1 MRKSTTRFTKGV
13 VTVSR
18 IDIGEIQTFAHQ
30 LHTANETA
38 RKSIKDI
45 KTAVENYTEDGSLK
59 GKAIDASKNYYQ
71 MTYFPLCDAIIEAM
85 NESEERLAQYI
96 ADFHA
101 QVDGSADAKIDAD
114 GLYELGKMIDRIEAK
129 KEALVQQM
137 NTGTE
142 GQMQSYCSQLSIA
155 YKQENILEKY
165 LAFEQSHSGF
175 FDNLTDLVQGIQQTI
190 RELQSNIQ
198 FNSKTG
204 TYDMS
209 KLNFTTVTRMQNAL
223 GKALKNNQT
232 TFNFDEYQKTYRGQM
247 WVLMKNGIVDVEA
260 TNAYNAAVLNGE
272 LPHESNEAQEEAEL
286 LQAIIQSAKEGI
298 DPVTGQEISK
308 AQGFSI
314 ISGFIFYYTA
324 GGYKGKKIKIPK
336 NILDKIKKSHKS
348 KSILTSQMEAKI
360 LEGQRKGATNGINGG
375 HSSDINNNNP
385 NFATETVK
393 VNQDGTKVI
402 KFTKQ
407 FPDGNI
413 SKIKTSTIFPEDWS
427 DKDIIDS
434 ILKVSNSTAI
444 GQRKIDGLTLHR
456 GKIDGV
462 EIDVIKKG
470 NEIISG
476 YPVGG
481 KPTPGFETIK

>member
-1 MRKSTTRFTKGV
+1 M
-13 VTVSR
+13 SR

-30 LHTANETA
+30 LHTANEVGI
-38 RKSIKDI
+38 KSIKEI
-45 KTAVENYTEDGSLK
+45 KTAVENYTEDSSLK

-101 QVDGSADAKIDAD
+101 QVDGSADARIDAD

-129 KEALVQQM
+129 KEALAQRM

-142 GQMQSYCSQLSIA
+142 GQMQSYRSQLSIA

-165 LAFEQSHSGF
+165 LAFEQSHGGF
-175 FDNLTDLVQGIQQTI
+175 FDNLTDLVRGIQQTI

-223 GKALKNNQT
+223 GKVLKNNET

-260 TNAYNAAVLNGE
+260 TNAYNTAVFGGGI
-272 LPHESNEAQEEAEL
+272 PHESNEAQEEAEL
-286 LQAIIQSAKEGI
+286 LQAVIQSVKEGT

-314 ISGFIFYYTA
+314 LSGLIFRYTT
-324 GGYKGKKIKIPK
+324 GGYKGKKFKIPRDWLHRRKKNNGVEVGTDFGKIGKLVNHPNIKINWSEYAEHGMSRLK
-336 NILDKIKKSHKS
+336 QRGLS
-348 KSILTSQMEAKI
+348 KSQVDDFVEHGKVLSQN
-360 LEGQRKGATNGINGG
+360 EGEK
-375 HSSDINNNNP
+375 
-385 NFATETVK
+385 FAFITE
-393 VNQDGTKVI
+393 
-402 KFTKQ
+402 
-407 FPDGNI
+407 
-413 SKIKTSTIFPEDWS
+413 
-427 DKDIIDS
+427 
-434 ILKVSNSTAI
+434 
-444 GQRKIDGLTLHR
+444 
-456 GKIDGV
+456 DGV
-462 EIDVIKKG
+462 AIVSKDGKLVTAWGKKDFDEG
-470 NEIISG
+470 MKKIIEKL
-476 YPVGG
+476 YG
-481 KPTPGFETIK
+481 K

>member
-1 MRKSTTRFTKGV
+1 MPTKNHRLPKKHLPIRKSTTRFTKGV

-30 LHTANETA
+30 LHTANETG
-38 RKSIKDI
+38 RKNIQDI
-45 KTAVENYTEDGSLK
+45 KTAVKNYTEDGSLK

-101 QVDGSADAKIDAD
+101 QVDGSADARIDAD

-129 KEALVQQM
+129 KEALAQRM

-142 GQMQSYCSQLSIA
+142 GQMQSYRSQLSIA

-165 LAFEQSHSGF
+165 LAFEQSHGGF
-175 FDNLTDLVQGIQQTI
+175 FDNLTDLVRGIQQTI

-209 KLNFTTVTRMQNAL
+209 KLNFTTVSRMQNAL
-223 GKALKNNQT
+223 GKALNDNAK

-260 TNAYNAAVLNGE
+260 TNAYNAAVLGGE
-272 LPHESNEAQEEAEL
+272 MPHESNEAQEEAEF
-286 LQAIIQSAKEGI
+286 LQAVVQSVKEGT

-308 AQGFSI
+308 AQGFGI
-314 ISGFIFYYTA
+314 ISGLIFRYTA
-324 GGYKGKKIKIPK
+324 GGYKGKKFKIPRDWLHRRKKNNGVEVGTDFGKIGKLVNHPNIKINWSEYAEHGMSRLK
-336 NILDKIKKSHKS
+336 QRGLS
-348 KSILTSQMEAKI
+348 KSQVDDFVEHGKVLSQN
-360 LEGQRKGATNGINGG
+360 EGEK
-375 HSSDINNNNP
+375 
-385 NFATETVK
+385 FAFITE
-393 VNQDGTKVI
+393 
-402 KFTKQ
+402 
-407 FPDGNI
+407 
-413 SKIKTSTIFPEDWS
+413 
-427 DKDIIDS
+427 
-434 ILKVSNSTAI
+434 
-444 GQRKIDGLTLHR
+444 
-456 GKIDGV
+456 DGV
-462 EIDVIKKG
+462 AIVSKDGKLVTAWGKKDFDEG
-470 NEIISG
+470 MKKII
-476 YPVGG
+476 G
-481 KPTPGFETIK
+481 KLYGK

>member
-1 MRKSTTRFTKGV
+1 MPTKNHRLPKKYLPIRKSTTRSAKGV

-18 IDIGEIQTFAHQ
+18 IDIGEIQTFAYQ
-30 LHTANETA
+30 LHTANETG

-45 KTAVENYTEDGSLK
+45 KNAVKNYTEDSSLK

-71 MTYFPLCDAIIEAM
+71 MTYVPLCDAIIEAM

-101 QVDGSADAKIDAD
+101 QVDGSADARIDAD

-129 KEALVQQM
+129 KEALAQRM

-142 GQMQSYCSQLSIA
+142 GQMQSYRSQLSIA

-165 LAFEQSHSGF
+165 LAFEQSHGSF

-223 GKALKNNQT
+223 GKALKNNEA

-260 TNAYNAAVLNGE
+260 TNAYNAAVLGGE
-272 LPHESNEAQEEAEL
+272 MPHESNEAQEEAEL
-286 LQAIIQSAKEGI
+286 LQAVVQSVKEGT

-308 AQGFSI
+308 AQGFGI
-314 ISGFIFYYTA
+314 ISGLIFRYTA
-324 GGYKGKKIKIPK
+324 GGYKGKKFKIPRDWLHRRKKNNGVEVGTDFGKIGKLVNHPNIKINWSEYAEHGMSRLK
-336 NILDKIKKSHKS
+336 QRGLS
-348 KSILTSQMEAKI
+348 KSQVDDFVEHGKVLSQN
-360 LEGQRKGATNGINGG
+360 EGEK
-375 HSSDINNNNP
+375 
-385 NFATETVK
+385 FAFITE
-393 VNQDGTKVI
+393 
-402 KFTKQ
+402 
-407 FPDGNI
+407 
-413 SKIKTSTIFPEDWS
+413 
-427 DKDIIDS
+427 
-434 ILKVSNSTAI
+434 
-444 GQRKIDGLTLHR
+444 
-456 GKIDGV
+456 DGV
-462 EIDVIKKG
+462 AIVSKDGKLVTAWGKKDFDEG
-470 NEIISG
+470 MKKIIEKL
-476 YPVGG
+476 YG
-481 KPTPGFETIK
+481 K

>member
-1 MRKSTTRFTKGV
+1 M
-13 VTVSR
+13 SR

-38 RKSIKDI
+38 IKSIKDI

-101 QVDGSADAKIDAD
+101 QVDSSADARIDAD

-129 KEALVQQM
+129 KEALAQRM

-142 GQMQSYCSQLSIA
+142 GQMQSYRSQLSIA

-204 TYDMS
+204 TYDLS

-223 GKALKNNQT
+223 GKALKNNET

-286 LQAIIQSAKEGI
+286 LQAIIQSVKEGI

-308 AQGFSI
+308 AQGFGI

-336 NILDKIKKSHKS
+336 NILDKIKAANKIKYIESLLTPAQK
-348 KSILTSQMEAKI
+348 KSIKRIDNNIQDHLTDGDFSGTKRD
-360 LEGQRKGATNGINGG
+360 LEGNPVPKKGQPGKYWNHLDEMLNTYQ
-375 HSSDINNNNP
+375 SLNNSTRSIENSLTNP
-385 NFATETVK
+385 NLDKK
-393 VNQDGTKVI
+393 VRVYLE
-402 KFTKQ
+402 
-407 FPDGNI
+407 
-413 SKIKTSTIFPEDWS
+413 SKLKEANLQINKIEDLFDDYGGIQNW
-427 DKDIIDS
+427 
-434 ILKVSNSTAI
+434 
-444 GQRKIDGLTLHR
+444 
-456 GKIDGV
+456 
-462 EIDVIKKG
+462 IKK
-470 NEIISG
+470 
-476 YPVGG
+476 
-481 KPTPGFETIK
+481 

>member
-1 MRKSTTRFTKGV
+1 MPTKNHRLPKKHLPIRKSTTRFTKGV

-45 KTAVENYTEDGSLK
+45 KTAVKNYTEDGSLK
-59 GKAIDASKNYYQ
+59 GKTVDASKNYYQ

-101 QVDGSADAKIDAD
+101 QVDGSADARIDAD

-129 KEALVQQM
+129 KEALAQRM

-142 GQMQSYCSQLSIA
+142 GQMQSYRSQLSIA

-165 LAFEQSHSGF
+165 LAFEQSHGSF

-223 GKALKNNQT
+223 GKALKNNEA

-260 TNAYNAAVLNGE
+260 TNAYNAAVLGGE
-272 LPHESNEAQEEAEL
+272 MPHESNEAQEEAEL
-286 LQAIIQSAKEGI
+286 LQAVVQSVKEGT

-308 AQGFSI
+308 AQGFGI
-314 ISGFIFYYTA
+314 ISGLIFRYTA
-324 GGYKGKKIKIPK
+324 GGYKGKKFKIPRDWLHRRKKNNGVEVGTDFGKIGKLVNHPNIKINWSEYAEHGMSRLK
-336 NILDKIKKSHKS
+336 QRGLS
-348 KSILTSQMEAKI
+348 KSQVDDFVEHGKVLSQN
-360 LEGQRKGATNGINGG
+360 EGEK
-375 HSSDINNNNP
+375 
-385 NFATETVK
+385 FAFITE
-393 VNQDGTKVI
+393 
-402 KFTKQ
+402 
-407 FPDGNI
+407 
-413 SKIKTSTIFPEDWS
+413 
-427 DKDIIDS
+427 
-434 ILKVSNSTAI
+434 
-444 GQRKIDGLTLHR
+444 
-456 GKIDGV
+456 DGV
-462 EIDVIKKG
+462 AIVSKDGKLVTAWGKKDFDEG
-470 NEIISG
+470 MKKII
-476 YPVGG
+476 G
-481 KPTPGFETIK
+481 KLYGK

>member
-142 GQMQSYCSQLSIA
+142 GQMQSYRSQLSIA

-175 FDNLTDLVQGIQQTI
+175 FDNLTDLVQGIRQTI

-223 GKALKNNQT
+223 GKALKNNET

-286 LQAIIQSAKEGI
+286 LQAVIQSVKEGI

-308 AQGFSI
+308 AQGFGI

>member
-1 MRKSTTRFTKGV
+1 M
-13 VTVSR
+13 SR

-85 NESEERLAQYI
+85 NESEERLTQYI

-129 KEALVQQM
+129 KEALAQRM

-142 GQMQSYCSQLSIA
+142 GQMQSYRSQLSIA

-286 LQAIIQSAKEGI
+286 LQAVIQAVKEGI

-308 AQGFSI
+308 AQGFGI
-314 ISGFIFYYTA
+314 ISGLVFRYTV

-336 NILDKIKKSHKS
+336 KWLDRRRNVNRIDFLQSVNIKDFVVKDKH
-348 KSILTSQMEAKI
+348 L
-360 LEGQRKGATNGINGG
+360 R
-375 HSSDINNNNP
+375 
-385 NFATETVK
+385 
-393 VNQDGTKVI
+393 
-402 KFTKQ
+402 
-407 FPDGNI
+407 
-413 SKIKTSTIFPEDWS
+413 
-427 DKDIIDS
+427 
-434 ILKVSNSTAI
+434 NSTAKRARKFDAETSEDANLI
-444 GQRKIDGLTLHR
+444 VQDALKNGKVKKIEDNGLGSQRQKSYSAIIDTEKNVGTKGESHIKIVYDELNNVWT
-456 GKIDGV
+456 V
-462 EIDVIKKG
+462 
-470 NEIISG
+470 
-476 YPVGG
+476 YPV
-481 KPTPGFETIK
+481 PAP

>member
-38 RKSIKDI
+38 IKSIKDI

-59 GKAIDASKNYYQ
+59 GKAVDASKNYYQ

-129 KEALVQQM
+129 KEALAQRM

-142 GQMQSYCSQLSIA
+142 GQMQSYRSQLSIA

-165 LAFEQSHSGF
+165 LAFEQSHGSF
-175 FDNLTDLVQGIQQTI
+175 FDNLTDLVRGIQQTI
-190 RELQSNIQ
+190 HELQSNIQ

-223 GKALKNNQT
+223 GKALKNNET

-260 TNAYNAAVLNGE
+260 TNAYNAAVLNGK

-286 LQAIIQSAKEGI
+286 LQAVIQSVKEGI

-308 AQGFSI
+308 AQGFGI
-314 ISGFIFYYTA
+314 ISGLVFRYTA
-324 GGYKGKKIKIPK
+324 GGYKGKKFKVSKDWLHRRKKNNGVEVGTDFGKIGKLVNHPNIKINWSEHSEHGMSRLK
-336 NILDKIKKSHKS
+336 QRGLS
-348 KSILTSQMEAKI
+348 KSQVDDFVERGKALSQ
-360 LEGQRKGATNGINGG
+360 NGG
-375 HSSDINNNNP
+375 EK
-385 NFATETVK
+385 FAFITENGVAIVSK
-393 VNQDGTKVI
+393 DGKLVTAWGK
-402 KFTKQ
+402 KDF
-407 FPDGNI
+407 DEGME
-413 SKIKTSTIFPEDWS
+413 KIIEK
-427 DKDIIDS
+427 
-434 ILKVSNSTAI
+434 LY
-444 GQRKIDGLTLHR
+444 
-456 GKIDGV
+456 GK
-462 EIDVIKKG
+462 
-470 NEIISG
+470 
-476 YPVGG
+476 
-481 KPTPGFETIK
+481 

>member
-1 MRKSTTRFTKGV
+1 MPTKNHRLPKKYLPIRKSTTRSAKGV

-18 IDIGEIQTFAHQ
+18 IDIGEIQAFAYQ
-30 LHTANETA
+30 LHTANEA
-38 RKSIKDI
+38 GRKSIKDI
-45 KTAVENYTEDGSLK
+45 KNAMKNYTEDGSLK
-59 GKAIDASKNYYQ
+59 GKAVDASKNYYQ

-101 QVDGSADAKIDAD
+101 QVDGSADARIDAD

-129 KEALVQQM
+129 KEALAQRM

-142 GQMQSYCSQLSIA
+142 GQMQSYRSQLSIA

-165 LAFEQSHSGF
+165 LAFEQSHGSF
-175 FDNLTDLVQGIQQTI
+175 FDNLTDLIQGIQQTI

-223 GKALKNNQT
+223 GKALKNNET

-260 TNAYNAAVLNGE
+260 TNAYNTAVFGGGI
-272 LPHESNEAQEEAEL
+272 PHESNEAQEEAEL
-286 LQAIIQSAKEGI
+286 LQAVIQSVKEGT

-314 ISGFIFYYTA
+314 LSGLIFRYTT
-324 GGYKGKKIKIPK
+324 GGYKGKKFKIPRDWLHRRKKNNGVEVGTDFGKIGKLVNHPNIKINWSEYAEHGMSRLK
-336 NILDKIKKSHKS
+336 QRGLS
-348 KSILTSQMEAKI
+348 KSQVDDFVEHGKVLSQN
-360 LEGQRKGATNGINGG
+360 EGEK
-375 HSSDINNNNP
+375 
-385 NFATETVK
+385 FAFITE
-393 VNQDGTKVI
+393 
-402 KFTKQ
+402 
-407 FPDGNI
+407 
-413 SKIKTSTIFPEDWS
+413 
-427 DKDIIDS
+427 
-434 ILKVSNSTAI
+434 
-444 GQRKIDGLTLHR
+444 
-456 GKIDGV
+456 DGV
-462 EIDVIKKG
+462 AIVSKDGKLVTAWGKKDFDEG
-470 NEIISG
+470 MKKIIEKL
-476 YPVGG
+476 YG
-481 KPTPGFETIK
+481 K

>member
-1 MRKSTTRFTKGV
+1 MG
-13 VTVSR
+13 R

-38 RKSIKDI
+38 IKSIKDI

-129 KEALVQQM
+129 KEALAQRM

-142 GQMQSYCSQLSIA
+142 GQMQSYRSQLSIA

-165 LAFEQSHSGF
+165 LAFEQSHGSF
-175 FDNLTDLVQGIQQTI
+175 FDNLTDLVRGIQQTI
-190 RELQSNIQ
+190 HELQSNIQ

-223 GKALKNNQT
+223 GKALKNNET

-286 LQAIIQSAKEGI
+286 LQAVIQSVKEGI

-308 AQGFSI
+308 AQGFGI

-336 NILDKIKKSHKS
+336 KWLDRRRNVNRIDFLQSVNIKDFVVKDKH
-348 KSILTSQMEAKI
+348 L
-360 LEGQRKGATNGINGG
+360 R
-375 HSSDINNNNP
+375 
-385 NFATETVK
+385 
-393 VNQDGTKVI
+393 
-402 KFTKQ
+402 
-407 FPDGNI
+407 
-413 SKIKTSTIFPEDWS
+413 
-427 DKDIIDS
+427 
-434 ILKVSNSTAI
+434 NSTAKRARKFDAETSKEANLI
-444 GQRKIDGLTLHR
+444 VQDALKNGKVKKIEDNGLGSQRQKSYSAIIDTEKNVGTKGESHIKIVYDELNNVWT
-456 GKIDGV
+456 V
-462 EIDVIKKG
+462 
-470 NEIISG
+470 
-476 YPVGG
+476 YPV
-481 KPTPGFETIK
+481 PAP

>member
-1 MRKSTTRFTKGV
+1 MPKKHLPIRKSTTGFTKGV

-142 GQMQSYCSQLSIA
+142 GQMQSYRSQLSIA

-223 GKALKNNQT
+223 GKALKNNET

-247 WVLMKNGIVDVEA
+247 WMLMKNGIVDVEA

-286 LQAIIQSAKEGI
+286 LQAVIQSVKEGI
-298 DPVTGQEISK
+298 DPATGQEISK
-308 AQGFSI
+308 AQGFGI
-314 ISGFIFYYTA
+314 ISGLVFRYTV

-336 NILDKIKKSHKS
+336 KWLDRRRNVNRIDFLQSVNIKDFVVKDKH
-348 KSILTSQMEAKI
+348 L
-360 LEGQRKGATNGINGG
+360 R
-375 HSSDINNNNP
+375 
-385 NFATETVK
+385 
-393 VNQDGTKVI
+393 
-402 KFTKQ
+402 
-407 FPDGNI
+407 
-413 SKIKTSTIFPEDWS
+413 
-427 DKDIIDS
+427 
-434 ILKVSNSTAI
+434 NSTAKRARKFDAETSEDANLI
-444 GQRKIDGLTLHR
+444 VQDALKNGKVKKIEDNGLGSQRQKSYSAIIDTEKNVGTKGESHIKIVYDELNNVWT
-456 GKIDGV
+456 V
-462 EIDVIKKG
+462 
-470 NEIISG
+470 
-476 YPVGG
+476 YPV
-481 KPTPGFETIK
+481 PAP

>member
-1 MRKSTTRFTKGV
+1 M
-13 VTVSR
+13 SR

-45 KTAVENYTEDGSLK
+45 KNAVENYIEDGSLK
-59 GKAIDASKNYYQ
+59 GKAVDASKNYYQ

-101 QVDGSADAKIDAD
+101 QVDGSADARIDAD

-129 KEALVQQM
+129 KEALAQRM

-142 GQMQSYCSQLSIA
+142 GQMQSYRSQLSIA

-165 LAFEQSHSGF
+165 LSFEQSHGGF

-209 KLNFTTVTRMQNAL
+209 KLNFTTVSRMQNVL
-223 GKALKNNQT
+223 EKALNDNEK

-260 TNAYNAAVLNGE
+260 TNAYNSAVLGGE
-272 LPHESNEAQEEAEL
+272 MPHESNEAQEEAEL
-286 LQAIIQSAKEGI
+286 LQAVIQSVKEGT

-314 ISGFIFYYTA
+314 ISGLFFRYTT
-324 GGYKGKKIKIPK
+324 GGYKGKKFKIPK
-336 NILDKIKKSHKS
+336 DWLRRRKKASGAKGFNIDEIHPKLKTEPDTAFFWSGRTEGVGGADIAADVAKS
-348 KSILTSQMEAKI
+348 KGGVT
-360 LEGQRKGATNGINGG
+360 LESTIGNKNIEMPDWDFNNPESMKAWDLASGSYAEQVSGEVRAVVGSDLRKGNIWENVELPRLK
-375 HSSDINNNNP
+375 NNP
-385 NFATETVK
+385 NV
-393 VNQDGTKVI
+393 TKI
-402 KFTKQ
+402 TTIDPKT
-407 FPDGNI
+407 GLE
-413 SKIKTSTIFPEDWS
+413 KIIFE
-427 DKDIIDS
+427 
-434 ILKVSNSTAI
+434 
-444 GQRKIDGLTLHR
+444 RK
-456 GKIDGV
+456 
-462 EIDVIKKG
+462 
-470 NEIISG
+470 
-476 YPVGG
+476 
-481 KPTPGFETIK
+481 

>member
-1 MRKSTTRFTKGV
+1 M
-13 VTVSR
+13 SR

-30 LHTANETA
+30 LHTANEVGI
-38 RKSIKDI
+38 KSIKDI

-101 QVDGSADAKIDAD
+101 QVDGSADARIDAD

-129 KEALVQQM
+129 KEALAQRM

-142 GQMQSYCSQLSIA
+142 GQMQSYRSQLSIA

-165 LAFEQSHSGF
+165 LAFEQSHGGF
-175 FDNLTDLVQGIQQTI
+175 FDNLTDLVRGIQQTI

-223 GKALKNNQT
+223 GKVLKNNET

-260 TNAYNAAVLNGE
+260 TNAYNTAVFGGGI
-272 LPHESNEAQEEAEL
+272 PHESNEAQEEAEL
-286 LQAIIQSAKEGI
+286 LQAVIQSVKEGT

-308 AQGFSI
+308 AQGFGI
-314 ISGFIFYYTA
+314 ISGLVFRYTA
-324 GGYKGKKIKIPK
+324 GGYKGKKFKVSKDWLHRRKKNNGVEVGTDFGKIGKLVNHPNIKINWSEHSEHGMSRLK
-336 NILDKIKKSHKS
+336 QRGLS
-348 KSILTSQMEAKI
+348 KSQVDDFVERGKALSQ
-360 LEGQRKGATNGINGG
+360 NGG
-375 HSSDINNNNP
+375 EK
-385 NFATETVK
+385 FAFITENGVAIVSK
-393 VNQDGTKVI
+393 DGKLVTAWGK
-402 KFTKQ
+402 KDF
-407 FPDGNI
+407 DEGME
-413 SKIKTSTIFPEDWS
+413 KIIEK
-427 DKDIIDS
+427 
-434 ILKVSNSTAI
+434 LY
-444 GQRKIDGLTLHR
+444 
-456 GKIDGV
+456 GK
-462 EIDVIKKG
+462 
-470 NEIISG
+470 
-476 YPVGG
+476 
-481 KPTPGFETIK
+481 

>member
-1 MRKSTTRFTKGV
+1 M
-13 VTVSR
+13 SR

-30 LHTANETA
+30 LHTANEA
-38 RKSIKDI
+38 GRKSIKDI
-45 KTAVENYTEDGSLK
+45 KKAVKNYTEDGSLK

-101 QVDGSADAKIDAD
+101 QVDGSADARIDAD

-129 KEALVQQM
+129 KEALAQRM

-142 GQMQSYCSQLSIA
+142 GQMQSYRSQLSIA

-165 LAFEQSHSGF
+165 LAFEQSHGGF

-223 GKALKNNQT
+223 GKALKNNET

-260 TNAYNAAVLNGE
+260 TNAYNAAVLNGK

-286 LQAIIQSAKEGI
+286 LQAVIQLVKEGI

-308 AQGFSI
+308 AQGFGI
-314 ISGFIFYYTA
+314 ISGLVFRYTA
-324 GGYKGKKIKIPK
+324 GGYKGKKFKVSKDWLHRRKKNNGVEVGTDFGKIGKLVNHPNIKINWSEHSEHGMSRLK
-336 NILDKIKKSHKS
+336 QRGLS
-348 KSILTSQMEAKI
+348 KSQVDDFVERGKALSQ
-360 LEGQRKGATNGINGG
+360 NGG
-375 HSSDINNNNP
+375 EK
-385 NFATETVK
+385 FAFITENGVAIVSK
-393 VNQDGTKVI
+393 DGKLVTAWGK
-402 KFTKQ
+402 KDF
-407 FPDGNI
+407 DEGME
-413 SKIKTSTIFPEDWS
+413 KIIEK
-427 DKDIIDS
+427 
-434 ILKVSNSTAI
+434 LY
-444 GQRKIDGLTLHR
+444 
-456 GKIDGV
+456 GK
-462 EIDVIKKG
+462 
-470 NEIISG
+470 
-476 YPVGG
+476 
-481 KPTPGFETIK
+481 

>member
-1 MRKSTTRFTKGV
+1 M
-13 VTVSR
+13 SR

-129 KEALVQQM
+129 KEALVKQM

-142 GQMQSYCSQLSIA
+142 GQMQSYRSQLSIA

-165 LAFEQSHSGF
+165 LAFEQSHGSF

-204 TYDMS
+204 TYDIS

-223 GKALKNNQT
+223 EKALNDNAK

-260 TNAYNAAVLNGE
+260 TNAYNAAVLGGKM
-272 LPHESNEAQEEAEL
+272 PHESNEAQEEAEL
-286 LQAIIQSAKEGI
+286 LQAVIQSVKEGI

-308 AQGFSI
+308 AQGFGI

-336 NILDKIKKSHKS
+336 KWLDRRRNVNRIDFLQSVNIKDFVVKDKH
-348 KSILTSQMEAKI
+348 L
-360 LEGQRKGATNGINGG
+360 
-375 HSSDINNNNP
+375 H
-385 NFATETVK
+385 
-393 VNQDGTKVI
+393 
-402 KFTKQ
+402 
-407 FPDGNI
+407 
-413 SKIKTSTIFPEDWS
+413 
-427 DKDIIDS
+427 
-434 ILKVSNSTAI
+434 NSTAKRARKFDAETSKEANLI
-444 GQRKIDGLTLHR
+444 VQDALKNGKVKKIEDNGLGSQRQKSYSAIIDTEKNVGTKGESHIKIVYDELNNVWT
-456 GKIDGV
+456 V
-462 EIDVIKKG
+462 
-470 NEIISG
+470 
-476 YPVGG
+476 YPV
-481 KPTPGFETIK
+481 PAP

>member
-30 LHTANETA
+30 LHTANEA
-38 RKSIKDI
+38 GRKSIKDI
-45 KTAVENYTEDGSLK
+45 KKAVKNYTEDGSLK

-101 QVDGSADAKIDAD
+101 QVDGSADARIDAD

-129 KEALVQQM
+129 KEALAQRM

-142 GQMQSYCSQLSIA
+142 GQMQNYRSQLSIA

-165 LAFEQSHSGF
+165 LAFEQSHGGF

-198 FNSKTG
+198 FSSKTG

-223 GKALKNNQT
+223 GKALKNNEA

-260 TNAYNAAVLNGE
+260 TNAYNAAVLNGK

-286 LQAIIQSAKEGI
+286 LQAVIQSVKEGI

-308 AQGFSI
+308 AQGFGI
-314 ISGFIFYYTA
+314 ISGLVFRYTA
-324 GGYKGKKIKIPK
+324 GGYKGKKFKVSKDWLHRRKKNNGVEVGTDFGKIGKLVNHPNIKINWSEHSEHGMSRLK
-336 NILDKIKKSHKS
+336 QRGLS
-348 KSILTSQMEAKI
+348 KSQVDDFVERGKALSQ
-360 LEGQRKGATNGINGG
+360 NGG
-375 HSSDINNNNP
+375 EK
-385 NFATETVK
+385 FAFITENGVAIVSK
-393 VNQDGTKVI
+393 DGKLVTAWGK
-402 KFTKQ
+402 KDF
-407 FPDGNI
+407 DEGME
-413 SKIKTSTIFPEDWS
+413 KIIEK
-427 DKDIIDS
+427 
-434 ILKVSNSTAI
+434 LY
-444 GQRKIDGLTLHR
+444 
-456 GKIDGV
+456 GK
-462 EIDVIKKG
+462 
-470 NEIISG
+470 
-476 YPVGG
+476 
-481 KPTPGFETIK
+481 

>member
-1 MRKSTTRFTKGV
+1 M
-13 VTVSR
+13 SR

-45 KTAVENYTEDGSLK
+45 KNAVENYIEDGSLK
-59 GKAIDASKNYYQ
+59 GKAVDASKNYYQ

-101 QVDGSADAKIDAD
+101 QVDGSADARIDAD

-129 KEALVQQM
+129 KEALAQRM

-142 GQMQSYCSQLSIA
+142 GQMQSYRSQLSIA

-165 LAFEQSHSGF
+165 LAFEQSHGGF

-223 GKALKNNQT
+223 GKALNDNAK

-260 TNAYNAAVLNGE
+260 TNAYNSAVLGGE
-272 LPHESNEAQEEAEL
+272 MPHESNEAQEEAEL
-286 LQAIIQSAKEGI
+286 LQAVIQSVKEGT

-314 ISGFIFYYTA
+314 ISGLFFRYTT
-324 GGYKGKKIKIPK
+324 GGYKGKKFKIPK
-336 NILDKIKKSHKS
+336 DWLRRRKKASGAKGFNIDEIHPKLKTEPDTAFFWSGRTEGVGGADIAADVAKS
-348 KSILTSQMEAKI
+348 KGGVT
-360 LEGQRKGATNGINGG
+360 LESTIGNKNIEMPDWDFNNPESMKAWDLASGSYAEQVSGEVRAVVCSDLRKGNIWENVELPRLK
-375 HSSDINNNNP
+375 NNP
-385 NFATETVK
+385 NV
-393 VNQDGTKVI
+393 TKI
-402 KFTKQ
+402 TTIDPKT
-407 FPDGNI
+407 GLE
-413 SKIKTSTIFPEDWS
+413 KIIFE
-427 DKDIIDS
+427 
-434 ILKVSNSTAI
+434 
-444 GQRKIDGLTLHR
+444 RK
-456 GKIDGV
+456 
-462 EIDVIKKG
+462 
-470 NEIISG
+470 
-476 YPVGG
+476 
-481 KPTPGFETIK
+481 

>member
-1 MRKSTTRFTKGV
+1 M
-13 VTVSR
+13 SR

-30 LHTANETA
+30 LHTANETG
-38 RKSIKDI
+38 RKNIQDI
-45 KTAVENYTEDGSLK
+45 KTAVKNYTEDGSLK

-101 QVDGSADAKIDAD
+101 QVDGSADARIDAD

-129 KEALVQQM
+129 KEALAQRM

-142 GQMQSYCSQLSIA
+142 GQMQSYRSQLSIA

-165 LAFEQSHSGF
+165 LAFEQSHGGF
-175 FDNLTDLVQGIQQTI
+175 FDNLTDLVRGIQQTI

-209 KLNFTTVTRMQNAL
+209 KLNFTTVSRMQNAL
-223 GKALKNNQT
+223 GKALNDNAK

-286 LQAIIQSAKEGI
+286 LQAVIQSVKKGR

-308 AQGFSI
+308 SQGFGI
-314 ISGFIFYYTA
+314 ISGLIFRYTV
-324 GGYKGKKIKIPK
+324 GGYKGKKFKLPKAWLNRRKKASGVKKIEKTPELEDHIRNTDPNVPRKRGIGGAHNSEEFFK
-336 NILDKIKKSHKS
+336 NDVEIVKQTPTDIPGVSVVEYRIPELDVKGNPTGRYKKTIYK
-348 KSILTSQMEAKI
+348 KTIY
-360 LEGQRKGATNGINGG
+360 
-375 HSSDINNNNP
+375 NP
-385 NFATETVK
+385 
-393 VNQDGTKVI
+393 KVI
-402 KFTKQ
+402 SDEEYINRGLEAANNATSN
-407 FPDGNI
+407 PDDGSLPREWTGKDNTG
-413 SKIKTSTIFPEDWS
+413 KTWRGYYED
-427 DKDIIDS
+427 
-434 ILKVSNSTAI
+434 
-444 GQRKIDGLTLHR
+444 
-456 GKIDGV
+456 GKIT
-462 EIDVIKKG
+462 
-470 NEIISG
+470 SF
-476 YPVGG
+476 YPD
-481 KPTPGFETIK
+481 

>member
-1 MRKSTTRFTKGV
+1 M
-13 VTVSR
+13 SR
-18 IDIGEIQTFAHQ
+18 IDIEEIQTFAHQ

-129 KEALVQQM
+129 KEALAQRM

-142 GQMQSYCSQLSIA
+142 GQMQNYRSQLSIA

-223 GKALKNNQT
+223 GKALKNNEA

-286 LQAIIQSAKEGI
+286 LQAVVQSVKEGI
-298 DPVTGQEISK
+298 DPVTGQKISK
-308 AQGFSI
+308 AQGFGI
-314 ISGFIFYYTA
+314 ISGLVFRYTV

-336 NILDKIKKSHKS
+336 KWLDRRRNVNRIDFLQSVNIKDFVVKDKH
-348 KSILTSQMEAKI
+348 L
-360 LEGQRKGATNGINGG
+360 R
-375 HSSDINNNNP
+375 
-385 NFATETVK
+385 
-393 VNQDGTKVI
+393 
-402 KFTKQ
+402 
-407 FPDGNI
+407 
-413 SKIKTSTIFPEDWS
+413 
-427 DKDIIDS
+427 
-434 ILKVSNSTAI
+434 NSTAKRARKFDAETSEDANLI
-444 GQRKIDGLTLHR
+444 VQDALKNGKVKKIEDNGLGSQRQKSYSAIIDTEKNVGTKGESHIKIVYDELNNVWT
-456 GKIDGV
+456 V
-462 EIDVIKKG
+462 
-470 NEIISG
+470 
-476 YPVGG
+476 YPV
-481 KPTPGFETIK
+481 PAP

>member
-1 MRKSTTRFTKGV
+1 M
-13 VTVSR
+13 SR

-30 LHTANETA
+30 LHTANEA
-38 RKSIKDI
+38 GRKSIKDI
-45 KTAVENYTEDGSLK
+45 KKAVENYTEDGSLK
-59 GKAIDASKNYYQ
+59 EKAIDASKNYYQ

-129 KEALVQQM
+129 KEALAQRM

-142 GQMQSYCSQLSIA
+142 GQMQSYRSQLSIA

-165 LAFEQSHSGF
+165 LAFEQSHGSF
-175 FDNLTDLVQGIQQTI
+175 FDNLTDLVRGIQQTI
-190 RELQSNIQ
+190 HELQSNIQ

-223 GKALKNNQT
+223 GKALKNNET

-260 TNAYNAAVLNGE
+260 TNAYNAAVLNGK

-286 LQAIIQSAKEGI
+286 LQAVIQSVKEGI

-308 AQGFSI
+308 AQGFGI
-314 ISGFIFYYTA
+314 ISGLVFRYTA
-324 GGYKGKKIKIPK
+324 GGYKGKKFKVSKDWLHRRKKNNGVEVGTDFGKIGKLVNHPNIKINWSEHSEHGMSRLK
-336 NILDKIKKSHKS
+336 QRGLS
-348 KSILTSQMEAKI
+348 KSQVDDFVERGKALSQ
-360 LEGQRKGATNGINGG
+360 NGG
-375 HSSDINNNNP
+375 EK
-385 NFATETVK
+385 FAFITENGVAIVSK
-393 VNQDGTKVI
+393 DGKLVTAWGK
-402 KFTKQ
+402 KDF
-407 FPDGNI
+407 DEGME
-413 SKIKTSTIFPEDWS
+413 KIIEK
-427 DKDIIDS
+427 
-434 ILKVSNSTAI
+434 LY
-444 GQRKIDGLTLHR
+444 
-456 GKIDGV
+456 GK
-462 EIDVIKKG
+462 
-470 NEIISG
+470 
-476 YPVGG
+476 
-481 KPTPGFETIK
+481 

>member
-1 MRKSTTRFTKGV
+1 M
-13 VTVSR
+13 SR

-38 RKSIKDI
+38 IKSIKDI
-45 KTAVENYTEDGSLK
+45 KTVVENYTEDGSLK
-59 GKAIDASKNYYQ
+59 GKAVDASKNYYQ

-101 QVDGSADAKIDAD
+101 QVDGSADARIDAD

-129 KEALVQQM
+129 KEALAQRM

-142 GQMQSYCSQLSIA
+142 GQMQSYRSQLSIA

-165 LAFEQSHSGF
+165 LAFEQGHRGF
-175 FDNLTDLVQGIQQTI
+175 FDNLTDLVRGIQQTI

-209 KLNFTTVTRMQNAL
+209 KLNFNTVTRMQNAL
-223 GKALKNNQT
+223 GKALKNNET

-247 WVLMKNGIVDVEA
+247 WVLMKNGIVDVGA

-286 LQAIIQSAKEGI
+286 LQAVIQSAKKGR

-308 AQGFSI
+308 AQGFGI
-314 ISGFIFYYTA
+314 ISGLIFRYTA
-324 GGYKGKKIKIPK
+324 GGYKGKKFKVSKEWLHRRKKNNGVEVGTDFGKIGKLVNHPNIKINWSEHSEHGMSRLK
-336 NILDKIKKSHKS
+336 QRGLS
-348 KSILTSQMEAKI
+348 KSQVDDFVERGKALSQ
-360 LEGQRKGATNGINGG
+360 NGG
-375 HSSDINNNNP
+375 EK
-385 NFATETVK
+385 FAFITENGVAIVSK
-393 VNQDGTKVI
+393 DGKLVTAWGK
-402 KFTKQ
+402 KDF
-407 FPDGNI
+407 DEGME
-413 SKIKTSTIFPEDWS
+413 KIIEK
-427 DKDIIDS
+427 
-434 ILKVSNSTAI
+434 LY
-444 GQRKIDGLTLHR
+444 
-456 GKIDGV
+456 GK
-462 EIDVIKKG
+462 
-470 NEIISG
+470 
-476 YPVGG
+476 
-481 KPTPGFETIK
+481 

>member
-1 MRKSTTRFTKGV
+1 M
-13 VTVSR
+13 SR

-38 RKSIKDI
+38 RKSIKEI

-129 KEALVQQM
+129 KEALVKQM

-142 GQMQSYCSQLSIA
+142 GQMQSYRSQLSIA

-165 LAFEQSHSGF
+165 LAFEQSHGSF

-223 GKALKNNQT
+223 GKALKNNET
-232 TFNFDEYQKTYRGQM
+232 TFNFDEYQKMYRGQM

-286 LQAIIQSAKEGI
+286 LQAVIQSVKEGI

-308 AQGFSI
+308 AQGFGI

-336 NILDKIKKSHKS
+336 NILDKIKAANKIKYIESLLTPAQK
-348 KSILTSQMEAKI
+348 KSIKRIDNNIQDHLTDGDFSGTKRD
-360 LEGQRKGATNGINGG
+360 LEGNPVPKKGQPGKYWNHLDEMLNTYQ
-375 HSSDINNNNP
+375 SLNNSTRSIENSLTNP
-385 NFATETVK
+385 NLDKK
-393 VNQDGTKVI
+393 VRVYLE
-402 KFTKQ
+402 
-407 FPDGNI
+407 
-413 SKIKTSTIFPEDWS
+413 SKLKEANLQINKIEDLFDDYGGIQNW
-427 DKDIIDS
+427 
-434 ILKVSNSTAI
+434 
-444 GQRKIDGLTLHR
+444 
-456 GKIDGV
+456 
-462 EIDVIKKG
+462 IKK
-470 NEIISG
+470 
-476 YPVGG
+476 
-481 KPTPGFETIK
+481 

>member
-18 IDIGEIQTFAHQ
+18 IDIEEIQTFTHQ
-30 LHTANETA
+30 LHTANEKA

-85 NESEERLAQYI
+85 NESEERLTQYI

-129 KEALVQQM
+129 KEALAQRM

-142 GQMQSYCSQLSIA
+142 GQMQSYRSQLSIA

-165 LAFEQSHSGF
+165 LSFEQSHGGF

-223 GKALKNNQT
+223 GKELKNNET

-260 TNAYNAAVLNGE
+260 TNAYSAAVLNGE

-286 LQAIIQSAKEGI
+286 LQAVIQSVKEGI

-308 AQGFSI
+308 AQGFGI
-314 ISGFIFYYTA
+314 ISGLVFRYTV

-336 NILDKIKKSHKS
+336 DWLRRRKKARGIDDTVDLYRRTKNIGEYQNLEELMELKHVKKVAKEAGIGLDGVKIRIERDPSLVGRELFGYASPDGKTITLYPDAFTNKEILVKTLGHERMHIYQVEIFGPPLDFESS
-348 KSILTSQMEAKI
+348 KLYEA
-360 LEGQRKGATNGINGG
+360 GAWGSEKDWWIYYNHMNGG
-375 HSSDINNNNP
+375 N
-385 NFATETVK
+385 
-393 VNQDGTKVI
+393 
-402 KFTKQ
+402 
-407 FPDGNI
+407 
-413 SKIKTSTIFPEDWS
+413 
-427 DKDIIDS
+427 
-434 ILKVSNSTAI
+434 
-444 GQRKIDGLTLHR
+444 
-456 GKIDGV
+456 
-462 EIDVIKKG
+462 
-470 NEIISG
+470 
-476 YPVGG
+476 
-481 KPTPGFETIK
+481 

>member
-1 MRKSTTRFTKGV
+1 MRKSTTGFTKGV

-30 LHTANETA
+30 LHTANEA
-38 RKSIKDI
+38 GRKSIKDI
-45 KTAVENYTEDGSLK
+45 KKAVKNYTEDGSLK

-101 QVDGSADAKIDAD
+101 QVDGSADARIDAD

-129 KEALVQQM
+129 KEALAQRM

-142 GQMQSYCSQLSIA
+142 GQMQNYRSQLSIA

-165 LAFEQSHSGF
+165 LAFEQSHGGF

-223 GKALKNNQT
+223 GKALKNNET

-272 LPHESNEAQEEAEL
+272 LAHKSNEAQEEAEL
-286 LQAIIQSAKEGI
+286 LQAVIQSVKEGI

-308 AQGFSI
+308 AQGFGI
-314 ISGFIFYYTA
+314 ISGLVFRYTA
-324 GGYKGKKIKIPK
+324 GGYKGKKFKVSKDWLHRRKKNNGVEVGTDFGKIGKLVNHPNIKINWSEHSEHGMSRLK
-336 NILDKIKKSHKS
+336 QRGLS
-348 KSILTSQMEAKI
+348 KSQVDDFVERGKALSQ
-360 LEGQRKGATNGINGG
+360 NGG
-375 HSSDINNNNP
+375 EK
-385 NFATETVK
+385 FAFITENGVAIVSK
-393 VNQDGTKVI
+393 DGKLVTAWGK
-402 KFTKQ
+402 KDF
-407 FPDGNI
+407 DEGME
-413 SKIKTSTIFPEDWS
+413 KIIEK
-427 DKDIIDS
+427 
-434 ILKVSNSTAI
+434 LY
-444 GQRKIDGLTLHR
+444 
-456 GKIDGV
+456 GK
-462 EIDVIKKG
+462 
-470 NEIISG
+470 
-476 YPVGG
+476 
-481 KPTPGFETIK
+481 

>member
-1 MRKSTTRFTKGV
+1 M
-13 VTVSR
+13 SR

-45 KTAVENYTEDGSLK
+45 KNAVENYIEDGSLK
-59 GKAIDASKNYYQ
+59 GKAVDASKNYYQ

-101 QVDGSADAKIDAD
+101 QVDGSADARIDAD

-129 KEALVQQM
+129 KEALAQRM

-142 GQMQSYCSQLSIA
+142 GQMQSYRSQLSIA

-165 LAFEQSHSGF
+165 LAFEQSHGGF

-223 GKALKNNQT
+223 GKALNDNAK

-260 TNAYNAAVLNGE
+260 TNAYNSAVLGGE
-272 LPHESNEAQEEAEL
+272 MPHESNEAQEEAEL
-286 LQAIIQSAKEGI
+286 LQAVIQSVKEGT

-314 ISGFIFYYTA
+314 ISGLFFRYTT
-324 GGYKGKKIKIPK
+324 GGYKGKKFKIPK
-336 NILDKIKKSHKS
+336 DWLRRRKKASGAKGFNIDEIHPKLKTEPDTAFFWSGRTEGIGGADIAADVAKS
-348 KSILTSQMEAKI
+348 KGGVT
-360 LEGQRKGATNGINGG
+360 LESTIGNKNIEMPDWDFNNPESMKAWDLASGSYAEQVSGEVRAVVGSDLRKGNIWENVELPRLK
-375 HSSDINNNNP
+375 NNP
-385 NFATETVK
+385 NV
-393 VNQDGTKVI
+393 TKI
-402 KFTKQ
+402 TTIDPKT
-407 FPDGNI
+407 GLE
-413 SKIKTSTIFPEDWS
+413 KIIFE
-427 DKDIIDS
+427 
-434 ILKVSNSTAI
+434 
-444 GQRKIDGLTLHR
+444 RK
-456 GKIDGV
+456 
-462 EIDVIKKG
+462 
-470 NEIISG
+470 
-476 YPVGG
+476 
-481 KPTPGFETIK
+481 

>member
-1 MRKSTTRFTKGV
+1 M
-13 VTVSR
+13 SR

-38 RKSIKDI
+38 IKSIKDI

-59 GKAIDASKNYYQ
+59 GKAVDASKNYYQ

-129 KEALVQQM
+129 KEALAQRM

-142 GQMQSYCSQLSIA
+142 GQMQSYRSQLSIA

-165 LAFEQSHSGF
+165 LAFEQGHGSF

-223 GKALKNNQT
+223 GKALKNNEK

-286 LQAIIQSAKEGI
+286 LQAVIQSVKEGI

-308 AQGFSI
+308 AQGFGI
-314 ISGFIFYYTA
+314 ISGLVFRYTA
-324 GGYKGKKIKIPK
+324 GGYKGKKFKVSKDWLHRRKKNNGVEVGTDFGKIGKLVNHPNIKINWSEHSEHGMSRLK
-336 NILDKIKKSHKS
+336 QRGLS
-348 KSILTSQMEAKI
+348 KSQVDDFVERGKALSQ
-360 LEGQRKGATNGINGG
+360 NGG
-375 HSSDINNNNP
+375 EK
-385 NFATETVK
+385 FAFITENGVAIVSK
-393 VNQDGTKVI
+393 DGKLVTAWGK
-402 KFTKQ
+402 KDF
-407 FPDGNI
+407 DEGME
-413 SKIKTSTIFPEDWS
+413 KIIEK
-427 DKDIIDS
+427 
-434 ILKVSNSTAI
+434 LY
-444 GQRKIDGLTLHR
+444 
-456 GKIDGV
+456 GK
-462 EIDVIKKG
+462 
-470 NEIISG
+470 
-476 YPVGG
+476 
-481 KPTPGFETIK
+481 

>member
-1 MRKSTTRFTKGV
+1 M
-13 VTVSR
+13 
-18 IDIGEIQTFAHQ
+18 QTFAHQ
-30 LHTANETA
+30 LHTANEA
-38 RKSIKDI
+38 GRKSIKDI
-45 KTAVENYTEDGSLK
+45 KKAVKNYTEDGSLK

-101 QVDGSADAKIDAD
+101 QVDGSADARIDAD

-129 KEALVQQM
+129 KEALAQRM

-142 GQMQSYCSQLSIA
+142 GQMQSYRSQLSIA

-165 LAFEQSHSGF
+165 LAFEQSHGGF

-223 GKALKNNQT
+223 GKALKNNET

-260 TNAYNAAVLNGE
+260 TNAYNAAVLNGK

-286 LQAIIQSAKEGI
+286 LQAVIQSVKEGI

-308 AQGFSI
+308 AQGFGI
-314 ISGFIFYYTA
+314 ISGLVFRYTA
-324 GGYKGKKIKIPK
+324 GGYKGKKFKVSKDWLHRRKKNNGVEVGTDFGKIGKLVNHPNIKINWSEHSEHGMSRLK
-336 NILDKIKKSHKS
+336 QRGLS
-348 KSILTSQMEAKI
+348 KSQVDDFVERGKALSQ
-360 LEGQRKGATNGINGG
+360 NGG
-375 HSSDINNNNP
+375 EK
-385 NFATETVK
+385 FAFITENGVAIVSK
-393 VNQDGTKVI
+393 DGKLVTAWGK
-402 KFTKQ
+402 KDF
-407 FPDGNI
+407 DEGME
-413 SKIKTSTIFPEDWS
+413 KIIEK
-427 DKDIIDS
+427 
-434 ILKVSNSTAI
+434 LY
-444 GQRKIDGLTLHR
+444 
-456 GKIDGV
+456 GK
-462 EIDVIKKG
+462 
-470 NEIISG
+470 
-476 YPVGG
+476 
-481 KPTPGFETIK
+481 

>member
-1 MRKSTTRFTKGV
+1 M
-13 VTVSR
+13 SR

-59 GKAIDASKNYYQ
+59 GKAVDASKNYYQ

-142 GQMQSYCSQLSIA
+142 GQMQSYRSQLSIA

-165 LAFEQSHSGF
+165 LVFEQSHSGF
-175 FDNLTDLVQGIQQTI
+175 FDNLTDLVQGIRQTI

-223 GKALKNNQT
+223 GKALKNNET

-286 LQAIIQSAKEGI
+286 LQAVIQSVKEGI

-308 AQGFSI
+308 AQGFGI

>member
-142 GQMQSYCSQLSIA
+142 GQMQSYRSQLSIA

-223 GKALKNNQT
+223 GKALKNNET

-286 LQAIIQSAKEGI
+286 LQAVIQSVKEGI

-308 AQGFSI
+308 AQGFGI

>member
-1 MRKSTTRFTKGV
+1 M
-13 VTVSR
+13 SR

-30 LHTANETA
+30 LHTANEA
-38 RKSIKDI
+38 GRKSIKDI
-45 KTAVENYTEDGSLK
+45 KKAVKNYTEDGSLK

-101 QVDGSADAKIDAD
+101 QVDGSADARIDAD

-129 KEALVQQM
+129 KEALAQRM

-142 GQMQSYCSQLSIA
+142 GQMQSYRSQLSIA

-165 LAFEQSHSGF
+165 LAFEQSHGGF

-223 GKALKNNQT
+223 GKALKNNET

-260 TNAYNAAVLNGE
+260 TNAYNAAVLNGK

-286 LQAIIQSAKEGI
+286 LQAVIQSVKEGI

-308 AQGFSI
+308 AQGFGI
-314 ISGFIFYYTA
+314 ISGLVFRYTA
-324 GGYKGKKIKIPK
+324 GGYKGKKFKVSKDWLHRRKKNNGVEVGTDFGKIGKLVNHPNIKINWSEHSEHGMYRLK
-336 NILDKIKKSHKS
+336 QRGLS
-348 KSILTSQMEAKI
+348 KSQVDDFVERGKALSQ
-360 LEGQRKGATNGINGG
+360 NGG
-375 HSSDINNNNP
+375 EK
-385 NFATETVK
+385 FAFITENGVAIVSK
-393 VNQDGTKVI
+393 DGKLVTAWGK
-402 KFTKQ
+402 KDF
-407 FPDGNI
+407 DEGME
-413 SKIKTSTIFPEDWS
+413 KIIEK
-427 DKDIIDS
+427 
-434 ILKVSNSTAI
+434 LY
-444 GQRKIDGLTLHR
+444 
-456 GKIDGV
+456 GK
-462 EIDVIKKG
+462 
-470 NEIISG
+470 
-476 YPVGG
+476 
-481 KPTPGFETIK
+481 

>member
-1 MRKSTTRFTKGV
+1 M
-13 VTVSR
+13 SR

-45 KTAVENYTEDGSLK
+45 KTAVENYTEDGGLK
-59 GKAIDASKNYYQ
+59 GKEVDASKNYYQ

-101 QVDGSADAKIDAD
+101 QVDGSADARIDAD

-142 GQMQSYCSQLSIA
+142 GQMQSYRSQLSIA

-223 GKALKNNQT
+223 GKALKNNET

-272 LPHESNEAQEEAEL
+272 LLHESNEAQEEAEL
-286 LQAIIQSAKEGI
+286 LQAVIQSVKEGI

-308 AQGFSI
+308 AQGFGI

-336 NILDKIKKSHKS
+336 KWLDRRRNVNRIDFLQSVNIKDFVVKDKH
-348 KSILTSQMEAKI
+348 L
-360 LEGQRKGATNGINGG
+360 R
-375 HSSDINNNNP
+375 
-385 NFATETVK
+385 
-393 VNQDGTKVI
+393 
-402 KFTKQ
+402 
-407 FPDGNI
+407 
-413 SKIKTSTIFPEDWS
+413 
-427 DKDIIDS
+427 
-434 ILKVSNSTAI
+434 NSTAKRARKFDAETSEDANLI
-444 GQRKIDGLTLHR
+444 VQDALKNGKVKKIEDNGLGSQRQKSYSAIIDTEKNVGTKGESHIKIVYDELNNVWT
-456 GKIDGV
+456 V
-462 EIDVIKKG
+462 
-470 NEIISG
+470 
-476 YPVGG
+476 YPV
-481 KPTPGFETIK
+481 PAP

>member
-1 MRKSTTRFTKGV
+1 M
-13 VTVSR
+13 SR

-30 LHTANETA
+30 LHTANEA
-38 RKSIKDI
+38 GRKSIKDI
-45 KTAVENYTEDGSLK
+45 KKAVKNYTEDGSLK

-85 NESEERLAQYI
+85 NESEERLSQYI

-101 QVDGSADAKIDAD
+101 QVDGSADARIDAD

-129 KEALVQQM
+129 KEALAQRM

-142 GQMQSYCSQLSIA
+142 GQMQSYRSQLSIA

-165 LAFEQSHSGF
+165 LAFEQSHGGF

-223 GKALKNNQT
+223 GKALKNNET

-286 LQAIIQSAKEGI
+286 LQAVIQSVKKGR

-314 ISGFIFYYTA
+314 ISGLVFRYTA
-324 GGYKGKKIKIPK
+324 GGYKGKKFKVSKDWLHRRKKNNGVEVGTDFGKIGKLVNHPNIKINWSEHSEHGMSRLK
-336 NILDKIKKSHKS
+336 QRGLS
-348 KSILTSQMEAKI
+348 KSQVDDFVERGKALSQ
-360 LEGQRKGATNGINGG
+360 NGG
-375 HSSDINNNNP
+375 EK
-385 NFATETVK
+385 FAFITENGVAIVSK
-393 VNQDGTKVI
+393 DGKLVTAWGK
-402 KFTKQ
+402 KDF
-407 FPDGNI
+407 DEGME
-413 SKIKTSTIFPEDWS
+413 KIIEK
-427 DKDIIDS
+427 
-434 ILKVSNSTAI
+434 LY
-444 GQRKIDGLTLHR
+444 
-456 GKIDGV
+456 GK
-462 EIDVIKKG
+462 
-470 NEIISG
+470 
-476 YPVGG
+476 
-481 KPTPGFETIK
+481 